1 MLYMKEMRPVVQA
14 ECTLKESAAINQLL
28 GRRVRN
34 YYWRLWNIILN
45 IMHETPQRYL
55 LTCQANNAF
64 LGNFFVRAAATLN
77 GHVEMVI
84 SRFKILVHLLNEFES
99 FGINKTPPKLCR
111 THLNFKETCIYQSF
125 KNINLSSYYDKQSCA
140 DSFML
145 NKSICYKYTFSDMHC
160 RQLR

>member
-34 YYWRLWNIILN
+34 YYRILWNIILAF
-45 IMHETPQRYL
+45 HETLQRYL

-64 LGNFFVRAAATLN
+64 VGNFFRAAATLK

-84 SRFKILVHLLNEFES
+84 SRVKILVHLLNEFQS
-99 FGINKTPPKLCR
+99 LGLNKAPSKLRR